1 MKKALLIVCAVFCSI
16 GVSLAQFRPQPFE
29 WDIKYRG
36 EVHVGGAFSTNLHVP
51 PQRGLVIEGGGES
64 ALSRPLI
71 ETVHGVSLSNYLFV
85 GAGLGLQYYAGECG
99 EEALDWVKIK
109 EGKKTWDMLAIPLF
123 VNIKGFFPI
132 NEDLKPFTTL
142 SLGGTIIACS
152 NGTFFEDDTRYTEYY
167 YTDKEERYGNTYDHK
182 VNGGFYCDW
191 GVGVEYK
198 QWSFAIGLQ
207 HQRYSQSTLVT
218 HYGDG
223 YAPEKDYRKYKAY
236 SNSFYMKVG
245 ITF

>member
-36 EVHVGGAFSTNLHVP
+36 EVHVGGAFSTNL
-51 PQRGLVIEGGGES
+51 RSSGFFNIKIETT
-64 ALSRPLI
+64 LSRPLI

-99 EEALDWVKIK
+99 EEALDYWVKIK
-109 EGKKTWDMLAIPLF
+109 EGKTSWDMVAIPLF
-123 VNIKGFFPI
+123 ANIKFFVPL
-132 NEDLKPFTTL
+132 NEELKPFTTL

-152 NGTFFEDDTRYTEYY
+152 SGTFFDDQTRYIEDY
-167 YTDKEERYGNTYDHK
+167 YTDKVGRNGTTYDHK
-182 VNGGFYCDW
+182 IKGGFYCDW

-198 QWSFAIGLQ
+198 RWSFAIGLQ
-207 HQRYSQSTLVT
+207 HQRYSQTT
-218 HYGDG
+218 IETYYGYHG
-223 YAPEKDYRKYKAY
+223 YDSAPEKDYFKNKAY
-236 SNSFYMKVG
+236 SNSFYIKVG